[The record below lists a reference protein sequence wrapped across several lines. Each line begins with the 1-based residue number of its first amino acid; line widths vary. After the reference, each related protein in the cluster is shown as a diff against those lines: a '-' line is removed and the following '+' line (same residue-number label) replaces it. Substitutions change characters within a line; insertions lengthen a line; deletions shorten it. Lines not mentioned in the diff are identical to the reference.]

1 MNLNRKDT
9 VMPKYDLV
17 KFQQFGNNNNDALE
31 LTKDQ
36 FVEFITYLHHNSNF
50 KWFNFEFG
58 PQPLLSD
65 DVPIE
70 DLIKYTFDNPEYSTV
85 SIIND
90 NGVLTT
96 TKPSAFF
103 INNKPLSD
111 ILIED

>member
-1 MNLNRKDT
+1 ML
-9 VMPKYDLV
+9 KYDLD
-17 KFQQFGNNNNDALE
+17 KFYQFGNNNNDALE

-50 KWFNFEFG
+50 KWINFKLG

-65 DVPIE
+65 DVSIE

-90 NGVLTT
+90 NGLLTT

-103 INNKPLSD
+103 IKNKPLSD

>member
-65 DVPIE
+65 DVPSQLPCPSFYLE
-70 DLIKYTFDNPEYSTV
+70 DMACCILNLVRTFSNS
-85 SIIND
+85 
-90 NGVLTT
+90 
-96 TKPSAFF
+96 
-103 INNKPLSD
+103 
-111 ILIED
+111 

>member
-1 MNLNRKDT
+1 
-9 VMPKYDLV
+9 MPKYNLD
-17 KFQQFGNNNNDALE
+17 KFQQFGKDNNYALE

-36 FVEFITYLHHNSNF
+36 FIEFITYLHQNSNF
-50 KWFNFEFG
+50 KWFNFELG
-58 PQPLLSD
+58 PQPLLSNEI
-65 DVPIE
+65 PIE
-70 DLIKYTFDNPEYSTV
+70 DLVKYTFDNSEYSTV

-90 NGVLTT
+90 NGILTT